1 MPNTD
6 RFDLVRQPDSSRI
19 IPAQFR
25 PEGADSRRDAQDFAG
40 LLASWTLVR
49 AHKLTV
55 LAVIVACLLA
65 AVAFTMLQTP
75 TYRAHTA
82 IEVDLRNEYFL
93 NLREIDS
100 TFSGVTAERYL
111 QTQIQILQS
120 ESMVKEALA
129 RLNGEV
135 PAPSNFLRT
144 LIGPFRPK
152 VERSTGVNEETLATI
167 AQNLSLQPLRQ
178 GNVIDVNFDSTNGP
192 FAADFLNA
200 LTESFIE
207 QSADVRERSSRLTQ
221 VRLNKQLR
229 EVKAQLE
236 SSERALQDYARHAGL
251 IFTSEKTSTA
261 ENQLRVLEQ
270 ELAAARSDRI
280 QREAQRGIAASNS
293 SASLPSVL
301 DNPMLRDYQV
311 KLMELRRRRAE
322 LLSLFT
328 ANHPEVKQ
336 VEAQLQE
343 VESSLEGQR
352 KDVVDRI
359 RNEYEAARQREALL
373 LAAVDEQTRRVTG
386 DSVSSVGYHILQ
398 REVETNRALYDTML
412 QRARNAGLASAMEIG
427 NIRVIDPATAPS
439 RPFKPRL
446 GENAAIAGIGGI
458 VLGIIVALVSEGKD
472 RRIRSPLDLRSYINV
487 QQLGI
492 VPYIACEQKRSEIRS
507 LIWSGSGVGALTGPY
522 GSYDEL
528 ADSFRATLTSILS
541 ANRNESV
548 PQTIVVTSPTP
559 GDGKSTVVC
568 NLGIALAE
576 VKGRVLLIDAD
587 TRNPSLHRMFNIRNT
602 VGLTDILRGDVEFSD
617 SLLTGLNPVMPLALR
632 STASSGNNGSP
643 GRNGLYLLSLGIA
656 CENATA
662 LLYSN
667 RMNLLLQTVR
677 RDFDMVLIDTP
688 PMLQVPNARVLGRQA
703 DGVVLVV
710 RSGRTSTI
718 LAREAI
724 TRLEDDFI
732 LTFGAVLNAF
742 DSRRSPYRYYGRYP
756 DSEKSEG

>member
-1 MPNTD
+1 MPNTN

-19 IPAQFR
+19 VPAQLS
-25 PEGADSRRDAQDFAG
+25 PEGPDSQRNAQDFAG
-40 LLASWTLVR
+40 LLASWNLVL
-49 AHKLTV
+49 AHKLTL
-55 LAVIVACLLA
+55 LAAILACLLA

-82 IEVDLRNEYFL
+82 IEVNLRNEYFL

-100 TFSGVTAERYL
+100 TFSGATAERYL

-120 ESMVKEALA
+120 ESMVKKALA
-129 RLNGEV
+129 GLNRAV

-144 LIGPFRPK
+144 LIDRFRPK
-152 VERSTGVNEETLATI
+152 GETSTGVNEETLATI

-178 GNVIDVNFDSTNGP
+178 GNVIDLYFASTNGP

-200 LTESFIE
+200 LTETFIE
-207 QSADVRERSSRLTQ
+207 QSIDMREQSSRLTQ

-251 IFTSEKTSTA
+251 IFTSEKTSAA
-261 ENQLRVLEQ
+261 EDQLRVLEQ

-280 QREAQRGIAASNS
+280 QRQAQRAIAASNS

-328 ANHPEVKQ
+328 AKHPEVKQ

-343 VESSLEGQR
+343 VESSLKSQR

-359 RNEYEAARQREALL
+359 GNEYEAAQQREALL

-458 VLGIIVALVSEGKD
+458 VLGIIVVMVSEGKD
-472 RRIRSPLDLRSYINV
+472 RRIRSPLDVRSYMNV

-492 VPYIACEQKRSEIRS
+492 VPYIACERKRSEIRS
-507 LIWSGSGVGALTGPY
+507 LIWSGPGVGALPDPH

-559 GDGKSTVVC
+559 GDGKS
-568 NLGIALAE
+568 
-576 VKGRVLLIDAD
+576 
-587 TRNPSLHRMFNIRNT
+587 S
-602 VGLTDILRGDVEFSD
+602 
-617 SLLTGLNPVMPLALR
+617 
-632 STASSGNNGSP
+632 
-643 GRNGLYLLSLGIA
+643 
-656 CENATA
+656 
-662 LLYSN
+662 
-667 RMNLLLQTVR
+667 TVR
-677 RDFDMVLIDTP
+677 P
-688 PMLQVPNARVLGRQA
+688 SAA
-703 DGVVLVV
+703 
-710 RSGRTSTI
+710 
-718 LAREAI
+718 
-724 TRLEDDFI
+724 
-732 LTFGAVLNAF
+732 
-742 DSRRSPYRYYGRYP
+742 
-756 DSEKSEG
+756 